1 MAPVNVRMEAARRQH
16 MMGGLI
22 GGGAFPVLGGGGGYA
37 SRSTRSSRL
46 SGGGE
51 AFGPPEGATYEQ
63 LLQLDERGG
72 GGAPKITP
80 ADLGRLT
87 MLQMLTGPQLE
98 VFKKNKDAEC
108 KICLMKYEVDE
119 ELRRLPCTH
128 AFHKDCV
135 DQHFSVGGKSNCPV
149 CRHNLKYGQ

>member
-1 MAPVNVRMEAARRQH
+1 
-16 MMGGLI
+16 
-22 GGGAFPVLGGGGGYA
+22 
-37 SRSTRSSRL
+37 
-46 SGGGE
+46 
-51 AFGPPEGATYEQ
+51 
-63 LLQLDERGG
+63 
-72 GGAPKITP
+72 
-80 ADLGRLT
+80 